1 MSVGHEPREQ
11 VKKRRHC
18 PVTEILVIIVN
29 YRTASLTEKC
39 LEAVAQE
46 RAAGVNLS
54 AILVDGCSGDGSVPQ
69 LRAFLD
75 ASDIGDWTEL
85 LALDFNGG
93 FGWANNQ
100 AMLHRGDQLPP
111 YIYLLNPD
119 AEIEPE
125 AISALAQILDDHSDV
140 GAVGSQLLEVDG
152 SKSASAF
159 RFPSVRN
166 EFVRGAQ
173 TSALRRFLALQPST
187 VEIAQAG
194 PVDWVTGASVML
206 RRDAL
211 RQTGLFDDGFF
222 LYFEEVELMQRLRQ
236 AGWYVWSEPASRV
249 KHIGGASTGIE
260 ESLRPR
266 ARPAYW
272 YRSRKRYFTL
282 ARGRT
287 HGLCANLAWLFGY
300 ALIGLPRLLLS
311 SASRS
316 RAVPKELDGMSE
328 AGFWIRSDEARRSAP
343 PIGGAFGNLPSWSRD
358 GHG

>member
-1 MSVGHEPREQ
+1 M
-11 VKKRRHC
+11 
-18 PVTEILVIIVN
+18 TEIVVVIVN
-29 YRTASLTEKC
+29 YRTASLAEKC

-46 RAAGVNLS
+46 RAAGTNLS

-69 LRAFLD
+69 LRAFL
-75 ASDIGDWTEL
+75 ATSDIADWTEL

-100 AMLHRGDQLPP
+100 AILHRGDKLPP

-119 AEIEPE
+119 AEIEPG
-125 AISALAQILDDHSDV
+125 AISALAQILDDHSEV
-140 GAVGSQLLEVDG
+140 AAVGSQLLEVDG
-152 SKSASAF
+152 SPSGSAF
-159 RFPSVRN
+159 RFPSLRN

-173 TSALRRFLALQPST
+173 TSALRRVLGLQPAT
-187 VEIAQAG
+187 IDIAQAG

-236 AGWYVWSEPASRV
+236 AGWRIWSQPASQV
-249 KHIGGASTGIE
+249 KHIGGASTGVE

-272 YRSRKRYFTL
+272 YRSRKRYFAL
-282 ARGRT
+282 AGGRA
-287 HGLCANLAWLFGY
+287 HAFWANLAWLVGY
-300 ALIGLPRLLLS
+300 TLIGLPRLILS
-311 SASRS
+311 SASRL
-316 RAVPKELDGMSE
+316 RAVPEELDGMRE
-328 AGFWIRSDEARRSAP
+328 AGFWVSKDEIHRSAP
-343 PIGGAFGNLPSWSRD
+343 AVGGAFGKPPSWSRHR
-358 GHG
+358 HG